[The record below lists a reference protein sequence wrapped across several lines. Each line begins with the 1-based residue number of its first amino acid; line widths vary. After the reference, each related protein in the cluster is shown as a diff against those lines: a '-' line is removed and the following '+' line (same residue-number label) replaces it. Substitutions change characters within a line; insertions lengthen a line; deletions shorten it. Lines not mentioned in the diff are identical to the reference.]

1 MSNGPP
7 GRKGKLS
14 GLGKLKLPKLKAK
27 DVNKM
32 DKKYEEE
39 ANKETLEGMDEKNF
53 KKTWT
58 KEFETKML
66 KRVNKNQIPCGTR
79 HYRVKNLC
87 SAKFPN
93 IGGYC
98 KTRQCLKCRQKMNE
112 ILNKEHNTDCD
123 INDKTNKT
131 RARSNAVTS
140 KPSKKRF
147 TGDQPLKF

>member
-1 MSNGPP
+1 MSIAPP

-39 ANKETLEGMDEKNF
+39 ANKETLEGMDEKKF

-66 KRVNKNQIPCGTR
+66 KRVNLCGCNILLWYSR
-79 HYRVKNLC
+79 EHDFLC
-87 SAKFPN
+87 
-93 IGGYC
+93 
-98 KTRQCLKCRQKMNE
+98 
-112 ILNKEHNTDCD
+112 
-123 INDKTNKT
+123 
-131 RARSNAVTS
+131 ARDV
-140 KPSKKRF
+140 PRGVLIF
-147 TGDQPLKF
+147 REEM